1 MRKTCLREGDLD
13 RIREAV
19 GRVSRAVDDILAGR
33 VVVIADEAARAG
45 CLAFAGSRATA
56 DSVAWTLHHGSGP
69 LRAAMLPER
78 ARALAIPPTTATPDG
93 LRRPHCPVS
102 VDAASGIST
111 GGSARD
117 LARTIALLAHPASG
131 AGDFTRP
138 GHIVTQYAAPG
149 GVLARPR
156 PAEAVMDLLSIA
168 ALSSVGALCALVGD
182 GPASAPAGEDEMR
195 AFCTANGT
203 ALIGIQD
210 LIAFRELTEPLATR
224 SQSQPNGSG
233 NTEI

>member
-1 MRKTCLREGDLD
+1 MTKTCLRDGELD

-19 GRVSRAVDDILAGR
+19 GRVSRAVDDMLAGR
-33 VVVIADEAARAG
+33 VVVIADEAARTG

-78 ARALAIPPTTATPDG
+78 ARALAISPPTATADG
-93 LRRPHCPVS
+93 LCRPHCPIS
-102 VDAASGIST
+102 VDAAYGIST
-111 GGSARD
+111 GESARD
-117 LARTIALLAHPASG
+117 LARTIALLAHPVSR

-138 GHIVTQYAAPG
+138 GHIVPQYAAPG

-168 ALSSVGALCALVGD
+168 ALSPVGALCALVGD
-182 GPASAPAGEDEMR
+182 GHASALAGEDEMR
-195 AFCTANGT
+195 AFCAANGT
-203 ALIGIQD
+203 ALIGIED
-210 LIAFRELTEPLATR
+210 LIAFRELTEQFTAR
-224 SQSQPNGSG
+224 SQTRPNGSG
-233 NTEI
+233 NTET